1 MLSFY
6 SIEIS
11 HSIALCEPFPLY
23 ILLLYQII
31 VHSISLFCYI
41 SFFTFILIR
50 IYLQWSS
57 YPISIGHPSVIFTQ
71 MKFLPLLFNSFGTV
85 FCCTIFWICF
95 CGNFFFGNYNIFD
108 LQQLIL
114 TIVYFLFKVSVH
126 RLCYENSV
134 NNNSFIH
141 TKITTCIELTT

>member
-1 MLSFY
+1 MVHFWCVKILSWLLLNFTNINVEVHIIFMLSFY

-85 FCCTIFWICF
+85 SCCTIFWICF
-95 CGNFFFGNYNIFD
+95 CGNFFLVIITS
-108 LQQLIL
+108 LI
-114 TIVYFLFKVSVH
+114 
-126 RLCYENSV
+126 CNS
-134 NNNSFIH
+134 
-141 TKITTCIELTT
+141 

>member
-1 MLSFY
+1 MFKFISFLC
-6 SIEIS
+6 IEIS

-57 YPISIGHPSVIFTQ
+57 YPISIGHPSSSSHKWNSCPYYLIYLELYFAVQFSEFVFVEIF
-71 MKFLPLLFNSFGTV
+71 SFS
-85 FCCTIFWICF
+85 
-95 CGNFFFGNYNIFD
+95 NYNIFD

-114 TIVYFLFKVSVH
+114 LFIFYLKS
-126 RLCYENSV
+126 LCTAYV
-134 NNNSFIH
+134 MR
-141 TKITTCIELTT
+141 TV